1 MTWKQHYCGF
11 IRWIFI
17 ADVIL
22 GQTAANSYTC
32 GMDII
37 GDVCNLGRY
46 EYPGL
51 PQTVLGCSCVLGLG
65 AGADDIHNHVACLGH
80 PGTTC
85 GNPGTHC
92 GKNPGLA
99 CLGHPGTTCGNP
111 GTLLKQ
117 SRNNVRL
124 FGTTCGNP
132 GAHCEKNP
140 GIMLACLGHP
150 GTTCGNP
157 GTLWKQSRKSV
168 HKDAQTA
175 KERPG
180 KEVSRSPDCRGLK
193 KSQLCLLEPSV
204 PATNLWNPLSC
215 QTCLGM
221 RIRTQTNCASQRH
234 YI

>member
-51 PQTVLGCSCVLGLG
+51 PQTVLGCSCMLGLG

-92 GKNPGLA
+92 GNNPGNQSTKMLKQQKSVPGRRCREVLIVGVRRSLRYV
-99 CLGHPGTTCGNP
+99 CLSRQYQLRTCGIPSAAKHVSVCVYVHKQIAHLSVIIYNKFRNCWYTKLTKFECGYVSNYGISWYNNILVVPGTC
-111 GTLLKQ
+111 
-117 SRNNVRL
+117 
-124 FGTTCGNP
+124 
-132 GAHCEKNP
+132 
-140 GIMLACLGHP
+140 I
-150 GTTCGNP
+150 
-157 GTLWKQSRKSV
+157 
-168 HKDAQTA
+168 
-175 KERPG
+175 
-180 KEVSRSPDCRGLK
+180 
-193 KSQLCLLEPSV
+193 
-204 PATNLWNPLSC
+204 
-215 QTCLGM
+215 
-221 RIRTQTNCASQRH
+221 
-234 YI
+234 